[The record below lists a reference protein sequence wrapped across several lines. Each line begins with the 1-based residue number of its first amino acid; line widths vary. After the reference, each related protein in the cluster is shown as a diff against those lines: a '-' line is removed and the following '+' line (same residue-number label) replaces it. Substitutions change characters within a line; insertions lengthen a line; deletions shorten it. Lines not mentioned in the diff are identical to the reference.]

1 MSAVSNPRPET
12 FFPMVRQ
19 ISCHITPVLAQ
30 TPITPNQITITGL
43 TVGLA
48 GCYCISRGNYGWL
61 VTGAALVAVAYILDH
76 CDGELARLKGM
87 TSKLGG
93 ALDAFADW
101 ALHATLIFAL
111 GFSVAAE
118 RGEEMWLWM
127 GVLASAGATINQLLT
142 SLFSRR
148 RGTDAYQR
156 DPSQP
161 PEDRPESL
169 TEHII
174 FAFRELARAE
184 FWLLFLCLT
193 LLGLAWVLLPLAAI
207 GAQLYWLAAIFVR
220 DKNFRV

>member
-1 MSAVSNPRPET
+1 
-12 FFPMVRQ
+12 MVRQ
-19 ISCHITPVLAQ
+19 ISRLITPVLAR

-93 ALDAFADW
+93 ALDGFSDW
-101 ALHATLIFAL
+101 ALHATLFFAL
-111 GFSVAAE
+111 GFAVAAD
-118 RGEEMWLWM
+118 RGQEIWLWM

-142 SLFSRR
+142 GLFSRR

-156 DPSQP
+156 DPSRSPDAVP

-169 TEHII
+169 TEHVI
-174 FAFRELARAE
+174 FAFRELARAD

-220 DKNFRV
+220 HKNFRV